1 MFYGSGSILVAELKQ
16 DFSGMEGSPKTIITA
31 AMTTE
36 VAGSA
41 NTFLEATH
49 AYKVN
54 DTYYVFMCGWP
65 SGMTKVQYVF
75 KSQTIDA
82 GYEGKLLINDDMG
95 RGEGAAQGGILL
107 CRTAAIWDFS
117 CTAAGQPA
125 GALC

>member
-1 MFYGSGSILVAELKQ
+1 
-16 DFSGMEGSPKTIITA
+16 MEGSPKTIITA

-95 RGEGAAQGGILL
+95 RGEGAAQGGILPMADGSYMGFFMH
-107 CRTAAIWDFS
+107 RRG
-117 CTAAGQPA
+117 AAGRGVVLTQ
-125 GALC
+125 CVF